1 MTKGSLQ
8 RIISLLWPIPV
19 SRSEGNFGMLE
30 VRWEGGRKVLN
41 SAHGN
46 QSFGS
51 LHRVWQQAFEHIELR
66 AMPPANVL
74 LLGLGAG
81 SVPTILRKEM
91 GCNAPITAVEIDPKM
106 THIGRS
112 EFDLGELAGLTII
125 EGDATV
131 RIHALPDRYA
141 LVVVDLFEDLD
152 LARGADTMGFAH
164 ALRERCDEILLF
176 NTVGYHAES
185 KQRCDRVRENL
196 TRCFHTVDEL
206 VLEDVN
212 RVFIAR

>member
-1 MTKGSLQ
+1 MTKGSFQ

-41 SAHGN
+41 STHGN

-51 LHRVWQQAFEHIELR
+51 LHRVWQQAFARIGLR
-66 AMPPANVL
+66 AVPPSNVL

-91 GCNAPITAVEIDPKM
+91 GCDAQITAVEIDPKM

-112 EFDLGELAGLTII
+112 EFDLGNLADLII
-125 EGDATV
+125 IDGDATV
-131 RIHALPDRYA
+131 RIHALPERYS

-152 LARGADTMGFAH
+152 LARGVDTMGFAH
-164 ALRERCDEILLF
+164 ALRDRCDGTLLF
-176 NTVGYHAES
+176 NTVGYNAES
-185 KQRCDRVRENL
+185 RQRCDRVKENL

>member
-1 MTKGSLQ
+1 MAKRWLQ
-8 RIISLLWPIPV
+8 RIMSLLWPIPV

-51 LHRVWQQAFEHIELR
+51 LHRVWQQAFARIDLR
-66 AMPPANVL
+66 AFPPANVL

-81 SVPTILRKEM
+81 SVPAILRKEL
-91 GCNAPITAVEIDPKM
+91 GCDAPITAVEIDPG
-106 THIGRS
+106 IVQLGRS
-112 EFDLGELAGLTII
+112 EFELADHADLSIVL
-125 EGDATV
+125 GDATV
-131 RIHALPDRYA
+131 RVHALPERYA

-152 LARGADTMGFAH
+152 LARGVDTMGFAH
-164 ALRERCDEILLF
+164 ALRDRCNGILLF
-176 NTVGYHAES
+176 NTVGYNAES
-185 KQRCDRVRENL
+185 TQRCDRVKENL
-196 TRCFHTVDEL
+196 TRCFISVDEL